1 MNIEGQCSLISM
13 VMEHSA
19 RSWLF
24 MMDWIGL
31 LLFGLGA
38 VIFFTYAVPR
48 SYKGG
53 EFNFRLF
60 QGLPEPERLPKEG
73 PTQRIIYRT
82 ALIVSIVGLVL
93 HLIGRFSS
101 P

>member
-1 MNIEGQCSLISM
+1 MNIENQCSLISIFM
-13 VMEHSA
+13 GHSA
-19 RSWLF
+19 RYWLY

-38 VIFFTYAVPR
+38 IIFVLYTLPLRWLGWRLNPVIVPEHQR
-48 SYKGG
+48 EIKV
-53 EFNFRLF
+53 
-60 QGLPEPERLPKEG
+60 G
-73 PTQRIIYRT
+73 PRQRIISRT
-82 ALIVSIVGLVL
+82 ALIVAIVGLVL